1 MFDCLVSCLTSG
13 LILVQT
19 VCQGYQQ
26 TTLVELFFFQIETQK
41 LAFKETAKAR
51 TDTGHASG
59 AEKKRSAT
67 SSRSDSIASE
77 GSAGTQ

>member
-1 MFDCLVSCLTSG
+1 M
-13 LILVQT
+13 VQT

-26 TTLVELFFFQIETQK
+26 TTLVDKELFLFQIETQK